1 MLSYEAYFR
10 ETVEESALE
19 KCRVRRCVIQ
29 YFLEDDTI
37 KVLEPREENS
47 GIPQGP
53 FLKRHRVPKGEDG
66 IVTWRDIPVPGEISL
81 YGRTFK
87 VTKCDDI
94 TAQFY
99 ASHGITV
106 ESGSDGVPIDPLH
119 RTILRSRPSSS
130 KMQNSYCLLSS
141 SIARANE
148 IPAGKVG
155 NPLVPVNGESV
166 FHGKQLNDLKGYM
179 EAQLGRCQDRKENVT
194 KYLSN
199 DRKVLR
205 FYCTW
210 DERTPDGVVDKRPFV
225 LHFFLADDTVE
236 VLEVNTPNSGRDPFP
251 ALLKRTKL
259 PIAYNGTTASITGT
273 GGGAENFY
281 TARDLRLGGVVSVFG
296 RQLVLNSCDEST
308 ARYYRDVLGV
318 DMNPP
323 APPPR
328 PPRPQ
333 SAVIVPPHNGFGKE
347 EDSRQNCLSL
357 HPKPPRQ
364 NVIRLLENKG
374 KLLRFVAKIENATGF
389 DVERVFV
396 VSYFLD
402 SDELAIFEPPVK
414 NSGRS
419 GGKFAERC
427 KVRKPGSADYYAE
440 ADMYLG
446 ARIVVNTR
454 VFVLVDADEFTMQY
468 MEAHPEVYPY
478 SDTASIARRV
488 QASAGAVDRELRRF
502 DPAGSGEVPP
512 EDFKAVLLGSVPGL
526 QEQEAHTMA
535 RSLARGDRVQYEPLL
550 SGGAGSLSP
559 GLGERHGAG
568 AGYSKAASRRGGG
581 SDAGDGGAAGRL
593 REQLYRRGPSG
604 LRGLERALRHVSR
617 GSGAVDRADL
627 DTVLGFCGVSLPDEA
642 VGEIFRALDGGD
654 GLVRSA
660 DLCAELR
667 PQLSPAAAAGVRQVF
682 ESLEDP
688 TFRTGA
694 VEVEEVLE
702 RYRAG
707 RHPRVFGGE
716 MTEAEARR
724 ELSEALEG
732 LTAVVEADLA
742 AHYADVVA
750 GYRLSDAEL
759 LELLRLTWGLGSRR

>member
-1 MLSYEAYFR
+1 
-10 ETVEESALE
+10 
-19 KCRVRRCVIQ
+19 VRRCVIQ

-53 FLKRHRVPKGEDG
+53 FLKRHRVPKGTDG
-66 IVTWRDIPVPGEISL
+66 IVTWRDISVPGELSL

-87 VTKCDDI
+87 VTKCDET

-99 ASHGITV
+99 ESHGIRV
-106 ESGSDGVPIDPLH
+106 ESSAETVPLDPLH
-119 RTILRSRPSSS
+119 RTIIRSRPSSS
-130 KMQNSYCLLSS
+130 KTQNAYCLLNSS
-141 SIARANE
+141 VARASE
-148 IPAGKVG
+148 LAAGKVG
-155 NPLVPVNGESV
+155 NPLIPVNGENV

-179 EAQLGRCQDRKENVT
+179 EAQLGRCQDRKEKVT
-194 KYLSN
+194 QYLSN

-210 DERTPDGVVDKRPFV
+210 DERNPEGVVDKRSFV

-259 PIAYNGTTASITGT
+259 PVAYSGTTASITGT
-273 GGGAENFY
+273 GGGRERFY
-281 TARDLRLGGVVSVFG
+281 TARDLHLGGVVSVFG

-308 ARYYRDVLGV
+308 ARYYRDELGV
-318 DMNPP
+318 EMNPA

-328 PPRPQ
+328 PLRPQ

-402 SDELAIFEPPVK
+402 SDELSIFEPPVK

-427 KVRKPGSADYYAE
+427 KVRKPGSMDYYAE
-440 ADMYLG
+440 ADMFLG

-454 VFVLVDADEFTMQY
+454 VFVLVDADEYTLQY
-468 MEAHPEVYPY
+468 MEAHPEVFPLA
-478 SDTASIARRV
+478 DAASIARRV
-488 QASAGAVDRELRRF
+488 QASAGTADRELRRF
-502 DPAGSGEVPP
+502 DPGGSGDMAP
-512 EDFKAVLLGSVPGL
+512 EDFKAALMASVPGL
-526 QEQEAHTMA
+526 QEQEVHTLA
-535 RSLARGDRVQYEPLL
+535 RSLARGDRVQYEPLI
-550 SGGAGSLSP
+550 SGGAPSP
-559 GLGERHGAG
+559 GPGARHGSSG
-568 AGYSKAASRRGGG
+568 SQYRAASRRDGGR
-581 SDAGDGGAAGRL
+581 DDGDGAMGRL

-604 LRGLERALRHVSR
+604 LRGLERALQHVAR
-617 GSGAVDRADL
+617 GAGAVDRADF
-627 DTVLGFCGVSLPDEA
+627 DTVLGFCGVSLPPDA
-642 VGEIFRALDGGD
+642 VSEIFSALDGGD
-654 GLVRSA
+654 GRVRGS
-660 DLCAELR
+660 DLCAAVR
-667 PQLSPAAAAGVRQVF
+667 PALSPAAAAGVRQVF

-694 VEVEEVLE
+694 VEVEEVME

-716 MTEAEARR
+716 MAEAEARR
-724 ELSEALEG
+724 ELAEALEG
-732 LTAVVEADLA
+732 LSAVVEGDLA
-742 AHYADVVA
+742 AFYADVVA
-750 GYRLSDAEL
+750 GYGLSDAEL
-759 LELLRLTWGLGSRR
+759 LELLRLTWGLGNRN